1 MTWSWLEV
9 NACGVQIDESDIASD
24 QYQCHWDADDSP
36 EHHWQGVGSRFGH
49 STCLSKFQQ
58 SEYQNPLSP
67 WHYVLL
73 ICQTLIFL
81 FIYCSLCRQYS
92 WQSVQYQ
99 MSSQVWQKFVR
110 RCRVSASS
118 PGRRSFPELA
128 KSAKRRSP
136 SCPAVTSPRTRWPIS
151 ASGGMRVEFTWRKV
165 TARMTQSSRM
175 FSSTP
180 TPHLSVRPD
189 HLHSPLGVRH
199 PRGSRQDPYPRGSCQ
214 DLLRE
219 DGWEWGYS
227 SS

>member
-1 MTWSWLEV
+1 M
-9 NACGVQIDESDIASD
+9 
-24 QYQCHWDADDSP
+24 
-36 EHHWQGVGSRFGH
+36 
-49 STCLSKFQQ
+49 
-58 SEYQNPLSP
+58 
-67 WHYVLL
+67 
-73 ICQTLIFL
+73 
-81 FIYCSLCRQYS
+81 CRQYS

-180 TPHLSVRPD
+180 TPHLCVRPE

-214 DLLRE
+214 DLLRRNLRFPRHLSFE
-219 DGWEWGYS
+219 SLAS
-227 SS
+227 SAISAWSASSRESSRSFILKLNEECVGSWLG